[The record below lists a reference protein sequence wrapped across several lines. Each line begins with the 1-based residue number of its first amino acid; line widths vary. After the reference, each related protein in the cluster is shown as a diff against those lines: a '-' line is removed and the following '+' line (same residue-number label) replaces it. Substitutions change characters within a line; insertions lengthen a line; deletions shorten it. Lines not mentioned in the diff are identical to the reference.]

1 MANADETT
9 SGQEVDL
16 TVAGQ
21 HVRAKGYRLIDLIW
35 LPMVL
40 GVAYTCLTLYNHE
53 ATAQQEK
60 QTIAA
65 QMKESNKAMVDA
77 VKESNIAT
85 VQAIKELATEQ
96 KKSTAALKET
106 ACLLD
111 PAIRNRQ
118 DGREFCKRLTSN
130 DR

>member
-1 MANADETT
+1 MSDDDNK
-9 SGQEVDL
+9 EVDL

-40 GVAYTCLTLYNHE
+40 GVAYISLTIYQHE
-53 ATAQQEK
+53 ATAQTEK
-60 QTIAA
+60 QAIAA

-77 VKESNIAT
+77 LKENNVIT
-85 VQAIKELATEQ
+85 VQAIKELTVEQ
-96 KKSTAALKET
+96 KKATGAIKEV
-106 ACLLD
+106 ACLND
-111 PAIRNRQ
+111 PALRNRS
-118 DGREFCKRLTSN
+118 DARDFCKRITRD